1 MNAVY
6 MECGISKQ
14 AHDQMIKRLEQ
25 QAHKVPFYIG
35 LILEVR
41 EMHPGMGL
49 RTIYEKV
56 NPDGIGRDSF
66 IELGISYGLCIEPP
80 RISIQTTQ
88 AHPSTAYRNLLS
100 GKEFTDVNQVW
111 SSDITYYNLKDKTF
125 YIILIMDVYSRR
137 IVGYQVSDNLRAE
150 NNIKALKMAL
160 DTRGNCKYGLGLIHH
175 SDRGSQYTSEN
186 YTNLLDEFE
195 IQISMC
201 SNVYENTHLERV
213 NGTIKNRYLKY
224 WNMDNLYQLRQR
236 LEQAVYAYNY
246 DKPHE
251 SLGKVSPVEYEDIL
265 VQTPLDQRKKLEI
278 FTIDKRNWVTDPN
291 QIMLF

>member
-1 MNAVY
+1 
-6 MECGISKQ
+6 MECGITKQ
-14 AHDQMIKRLEQ
+14 AHDQMIKRSEQ
-25 QAHKVPFYIG
+25 QAKKAPYYIG
-35 LILEVR
+35 LIMEVR

-66 IELGISYGLCIEPP
+66 IALGISSGLCIEPP
-80 RISIQTTQ
+80 RMAIQTTLV
-88 AHPSTAYRNLLS
+88 HPSTFYRNLLS

-111 SSDITYYNLKDKTF
+111 SSDITYFSLNNTTF

-137 IVGYQVSDNLRAE
+137 ILGYQVSDNLRAE

-160 DTRGNCKYGLGLIHH
+160 DTRGNRKYDLGLIHH

-186 YTNLLDEFE
+186 YTDLLEEFE

-213 NGTIKNRYLKY
+213 NRTIKNRYLKN
-224 WNMDNLYQLRQR
+224 WNIKNVYQLKQK
-236 LEQAVYAYNY
+236 LEQAVFAYNY
-246 DKPHE
+246 DKPHK
-251 SLGKVSPVEYEDIL
+251 SLGKVPPVEYEDKL
-265 VQTPLDQRKKLEI
+265 VQIPLNERKKLEI
-278 FTIDKRNWVTDPN
+278 FTIDNRRGSKDPN
-291 QIMLF
+291 QISLF